1 MPMLRPMCETTIAPN
16 TTANRPAFAFEA
28 AVFAVLAT
36 LGVCSRLLIEIPNFS
51 AVAACALFGG
61 FYFRRRWM
69 VVALPIVTMLLSDL
83 ALGFYSPMLMA
94 SVYLSLAMAAA
105 LGRVVRS
112 NPRLGFGAGAM
123 LAGSVLF
130 FLCTNFAVW
139 AGSQWYTQDLKGLA
153 HCFTLALPFFRY
165 TLLSDVLF
173 ASAIFGAWAL
183 ARRFGARAAV
193 ATA

>member
-1 MPMLRPMCETTIAPN
+1 
-16 TTANRPAFAFEA
+16 
-28 AVFAVLAT
+28 
-36 LGVCSRLLIEIPNFS
+36 
-51 AVAACALFGG
+51 
-61 FYFRRRWM
+61 M

-105 LGRVVRS
+105 LGESFVP
-112 NPRLGFGAGAM
+112 NPRLGFAAGAM

-139 AGSQWYTQDLKGLA
+139 AGSQWYTRTSRAWGALFYARPAVLPLHAHVGRALRVRDL
-153 HCFTLALPFFRY
+153 RR
-165 TLLSDVLF
+165 V
-173 ASAIFGAWAL
+173 AL